1 MSVHQ
6 DKAESYA
13 QGLWSRAGREAGVAS
28 AAHGGTK
35 SVQSTEGDL
44 LGPTGPT
51 FKQMSAGSKCAPE
64 EDISISYCI
73 GKEGAL

>member
-13 QGLWSRAGREAGVAS
+13 QGLWSRAGREADVAS

-51 FKQMSAGSKCAPE
+51 FKQMSAGSKCARR
-64 EDISISYCI
+64 
-73 GKEGAL
+73 KTLA